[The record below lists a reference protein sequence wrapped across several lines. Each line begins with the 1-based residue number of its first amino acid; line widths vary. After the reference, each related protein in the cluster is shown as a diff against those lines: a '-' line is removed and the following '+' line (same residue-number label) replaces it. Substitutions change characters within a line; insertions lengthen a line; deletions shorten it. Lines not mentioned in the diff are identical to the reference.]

1 MKTLAFFL
9 FASLAAAQSLTVV
22 QRVYVERLTGGA
34 AADQIRELVITSLH
48 NSRLFTITEDPD
60 RADAILRGA
69 ADDVIYTE
77 QFQAR
82 DNVDMR
88 VGLGS
93 GSRSTNSG
101 SGLNL
106 SSRSLGVTVG
116 DDESV
121 DIKERKHEAIATV
134 RLVNKDG
141 DVIWSTT
148 QESAG
153 GKFRGASADVAEK
166 VTRRLTEDMSKARE
180 AEKPPA
186 SPTSIS
192 KMMPPQ

>member
-1 MKTLAFFL
+1 MKTLAFCFCAAL
-9 FASLAAAQSLTVV
+9 ASAQNLTGV

-34 AADQIRELVITSLH
+34 AADQIRELVIASLH
-48 NSRLFTITEDPD
+48 NSRVFTITEDPD

-82 DNVDMR
+82 DGVDMR

-93 GSRSTNSG
+93 GTRSTKAG

-116 DDESV
+116 DDESIDV
-121 DIKERKHEAIATV
+121 KERKHEAMATV

-166 VTRRLTEDMSKARE
+166 VTRRLTEDMAKARE
-180 AEKPPA
+180 VERQ
-186 SPTSIS
+186 PTPSSTPS
-192 KMMPPQ
+192 KVMPPQ

>member
-1 MKTLAFFL
+1 MKRFAVCFFA
-9 FASLAAAQSLTVV
+9 ASLALAQDGLPTV

-34 AADQIRELVITSLH
+34 MADQMRELIIASLH
-48 NSRLFTITEDPD
+48 NSKLFTLTEDPD
-60 RADAILRGA
+60 RADAFLRGA
-69 ADDVIYTE
+69 ADDVIYTD

-82 DNVDMR
+82 DGVNMR

-93 GSRSTNSG
+93 GTRSANAG

-106 SSRSLGVTVG
+106 SARSLGVNVG

-134 RLVNKDG
+134 RIVNKDG

-166 VTRRLTEDMSKARE
+166 VTRRLAEDMAKARAS
-180 AEKPPA
+180 AEVLPSKDA
-186 SPTSIS
+186 TS
-192 KMMPPQ
+192 K